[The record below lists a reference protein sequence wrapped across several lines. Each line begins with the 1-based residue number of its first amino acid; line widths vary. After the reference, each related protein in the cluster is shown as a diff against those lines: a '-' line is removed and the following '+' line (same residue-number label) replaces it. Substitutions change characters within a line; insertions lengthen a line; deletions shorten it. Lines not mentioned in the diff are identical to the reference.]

1 MYYPVMLNLSG
12 KRTVVVGG
20 GEVACRKVRDLLDAG
35 ALVTVISPEVHA
47 DIEKIARENG
57 EMISIEGRKYEPG
70 DLRGASLVFSA
81 TDDSAVN
88 REVFRE
94 AEQLNIFINA
104 VDDPDNCSFI
114 VPSSIRRGDLIVA
127 VSTSGASPSLAA
139 KIRKDIEKDIPSDIE
154 PLLVSL
160 RKIREILKNDVEFIH
175 LSSSERGEIMKK
187 LTSQNDFLR
196 KILSADDSPALKTL
210 LREIIESRP

>member
-12 KRTVVVGG
+12 RRTVVVGG
-20 GEVACRKVRDLLDAG
+20 GEVACRKVIDLLEAG
-35 ALVTVISPEVHA
+35 AIVTVISPEVHA
-47 DIEKIARENG
+47 GIEEIAREG
-57 EMISIEGRKYEPG
+57 EGRLSIVRRKYEPG
-70 DLRGASLVFSA
+70 DLNGASLVFSA

-88 REVFRE
+88 RDVFRE
-94 AEQLNIFINA
+94 AEQLNLFINA
-104 VDDPDNCSFI
+104 VDDPENCSFI

-139 KIRKDIEKDIPSDIE
+139 KIRKDIEKGIPSDIE
-154 PLLVSL
+154 PLLVGL
-160 RKIREILKNDVEFIH
+160 RKIREILRNDAEFIH
-175 LSSSERGEIMKK
+175 LSSSERGEIMKI

-196 KILSADDSPALKTL
+196 KILSADDSPALKIL

>member
-81 TDDSAVN
+81 TDDSAVY

>member
-1 MYYPVMLNLSG
+1 MFYPVMLNLTG

-20 GEVACRKVRDLLDAG
+20 GEVAWRKVQDLLDAG
-35 ALVTVISPEVHA
+35 AMVTVISPEVHA
-47 DIEKIARENG
+47 GIQKISRENG
-57 EMISIEGRKYEPG
+57 EMISIERRKYERG
-70 DLRGASLVFSA
+70 DLNGAFLVFCA

-104 VDDPDNCSFI
+104 VDDPENCSFI
-114 VPSSIRRGDLIVA
+114 VPSSIHRGDLIVA

-139 KIRKDIEKDIPSDIE
+139 KIRKDIEKGIPSDIE
-154 PLLVSL
+154 PLLVRL
-160 RKIREILKNDVEFIH
+160 RKIREILRNDAEFNH
-175 LSSSERGEIMKK
+175 LSSSERGDIMKK
-187 LTSQNDFLR
+187 LTSQNYFLR